1 MSGPFSALSFLK
13 KIPSELL
20 CAYFKRFEEIDLNL
34 FSKGVLKSTE
44 LITFWKELPDEV
56 RRTAE
61 SDFSLI
67 LDMMDELGVQSIE
80 STAQQAG
87 CGASLLK
94 AWDGKTLEEKIF
106 IAFLD
111 FKNLWDSASAIAFA
125 DNVPGRYW
133 QRRKNLPSNLMD
145 DSEEACED
153 FAQKL
158 GDFLHSKQGRGKQCK
173 VERYQAEDGRLF
185 LFALFEDFARSSL
198 EWEKTIYRHIAG
210 VKHCNIFFSILRK
223 MVCCQFIVQMQL
235 RLLKTYNNFLQNQ
248 FFILMN

>member
-198 EWEKTIYRHIAG
+198 EWEKDDLQAHRRRQALQYIFQYSPKDGVLSIY
-210 VKHCNIFFSILRK
+210 
-223 MVCCQFIVQMQL
+223 
-235 RLLKTYNNFLQNQ
+235 
-248 FFILMN
+248 

>member
-94 AWDGKTLEEKIF
+94 AWDGKTLEEKYSSLFLISRIYG
-106 IAFLD
+106 IAL
-111 FKNLWDSASAIAFA
+111 
-125 DNVPGRYW
+125 
-133 QRRKNLPSNLMD
+133 
-145 DSEEACED
+145 
-153 FAQKL
+153 AQSLLQIMFL
-158 GDFLHSKQGRGKQCK
+158 GDIGRG
-173 VERYQAEDGRLF
+173 ERTF
-185 LFALFEDFARSSL
+185 PP
-198 EWEKTIYRHIAG
+198 I
-210 VKHCNIFFSILRK
+210 
-223 MVCCQFIVQMQL
+223 
-235 RLLKTYNNFLQNQ
+235 
-248 FFILMN
+248 